1 MKPPA
6 RLWLW
11 LGIGLLLVVAITTVL
26 QAVNALIWQLSYLLP
41 SWLVGPTLLLL
52 FGGGALLLVQLL
64 WPWWQASRR
73 GAGPKA
79 AAGVVAPGNRQE
91 AAQQNLAA
99 IDQLLERIRDDV
111 QREALRQER
120 QRVAAELERGDLVVV
135 VFGTGSAGKTSL
147 IRALLKDVVGEVG
160 AAMGSTDDCRRY
172 RLRLSNLPRGL
183 QLVDTPGILE
193 AGSAGQEREQRA
205 RGQAA
210 QADLLLL
217 VVDGDLRNAEQEV
230 FDALARLGKRLLLVL
245 NKCDLRGQEEERR
258 LLALLRRRGQ
268 GRIAP
273 EDVVPASA
281 APQSVPMPG
290 GRPLQPPP
298 EIDALLRRIA
308 QVLHSDGEELI
319 ADNILLQSRRL
330 SDAGRQLLSDQRQSD
345 AETVV
350 DRYSWISAGV
360 LAATP
365 LPVVDLLGAAAVNA
379 QMVVE
384 IGRIYGVSL
393 SRASAQDLAVSV
405 GRTLASL
412 GVIKGGVSL
421 IGSALSL
428 NLPALLLTRAVQAV
442 GAGWLTR
449 VAGRSFI
456 TYFQQ
461 DQDWGTAASRRWCSA
476 STTSTAVT
484 PPCRPSSAPPSAAW
498 WNRCSAS
505 RSRGNCPRGR
515 RSRDGA
521 EPQGLRRWRQQG
533 AAGIEHGDQH
543 QIGHRDGHRN
553 GAGDDRHP
561 AAPGFGAAHGSD
573 ASTTTARR
581 CSSAS
586 PVWGLPSTALR

>member
-79 AAGVVAPGNRQE
+79 AAGVMAPGNRQE

-258 LLALLRRRGQ
+258 LLALLRRRCQ

-393 SRASAQDLAVSV
+393 SRATAQDLAVSV

-461 DQDWGTAASRRWCSA
+461 DQDWGDGGIQEVVQRQYDLNRRDSA
-476 STTSTAVT
+476 LQAFL
-484 PPCRPSSAPPSAAW
+484 SAAF
-498 WNRCSAS
+498 S
-505 RSRGNCPRGR
+505 RVV
-515 RSRDGA
+515 
-521 EPQGLRRWRQQG
+521 EPLQRQQKQG
-533 AAGIEHGDQH
+533 QLPPRPQE
-543 QIGHRDGHRN
+543 
-553 GAGDDRHP
+553 P
-561 AAPGFGAAHGSD
+561 
-573 ASTTTARR
+573 RR
-581 CSSAS
+581 
-586 PVWGLPSTALR
+586 G

>member
-210 QADLLLL
+210 HADLLLL

-258 LLALLRRRGQ
+258 LLALLRRRCQ

-461 DQDWGTAASRRWCSA
+461 DQDWGDGGIQEVVQRQYDLNRRDSA
-476 STTSTAVT
+476 LQAFL
-484 PPCRPSSAPPSAAW
+484 SAAF
-498 WNRCSAS
+498 S
-505 RSRGNCPRGR
+505 RVV
-515 RSRDGA
+515 
-521 EPQGLRRWRQQG
+521 EPLQRQQKQG
-533 AAGIEHGDQH
+533 QLPPRPQE
-543 QIGHRDGHRN
+543 
-553 GAGDDRHP
+553 P
-561 AAPGFGAAHGSD
+561 
-573 ASTTTARR
+573 RR
-581 CSSAS
+581 
-586 PVWGLPSTALR
+586 G